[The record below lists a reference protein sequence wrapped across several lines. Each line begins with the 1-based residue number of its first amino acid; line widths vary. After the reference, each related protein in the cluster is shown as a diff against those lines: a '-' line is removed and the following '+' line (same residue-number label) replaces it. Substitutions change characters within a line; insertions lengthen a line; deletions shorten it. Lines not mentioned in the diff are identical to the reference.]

1 MEKTITISRMAERPY
16 GAIADLLEANPA
28 AIMAAAAEQAVAA
41 ANEVVVHV
49 EGKWAWFDLNEDVR
63 AELGQLDRGAA
74 MARLPI
80 SWGADKHKRLLPSLK
95 GNLSVM
101 SLSAKHSEIS
111 FTALYAPP
119 LGLFGGVEDFL
130 LGRRILEQVIGRF
143 LDEVVA
149 HLEDQLPDK
158 RF

>member
-1 MEKTITISRMAERPY
+1 
-16 GAIADLLEANPA
+16 
-28 AIMAAAAEQAVAA
+28 
-41 ANEVVVHV
+41 
-49 EGKWAWFDLNEDVR
+49 
-63 AELGQLDRGAA
+63 
-74 MARLPI
+74 
-80 SWGADKHKRLLPSLK
+80 
-95 GNLSVM
+95 M